1 MGQSAD
7 INHIYDLFLQ
17 SEGICTDT
25 RRLYPNTLFVSL
37 RGAHFDG
44 NRFALEAL
52 RQGCKYALVD
62 DESLVEGP
70 EAIDLR
76 ERLIYYRDGGL
87 EALHRLALIHRAK
100 SNATFIAITGTN
112 GKTTT
117 KELISAVLSTDYK
130 VHATQGNYNNE
141 IGVPLTLLQ
150 VCPEH
155 QFVVVELGAS
165 HIGDIA
171 SLCTLA
177 QPQYGIITNIGRA
190 HLLGFGTPE
199 GVVKAKGELYSY
211 LREHAGQAF
220 CNGEDKTLMSNLSGL
235 PTIYYNGTTS
245 PRIIGAVLPIDDTG
259 LLHIEW
265 TDQLTGVG
273 YQLETQLVG
282 DYNLNNILA
291 AITVGLHF
299 GVSPRAINKAI
310 ATYQPRNERSQVLPL
325 TYQHNR
331 VILDCYNA
339 NPSSMEV
346 ALESFFAMT
355 PQDLSRMLI
364 LGDMNELGEA
374 AESEHK
380 SIIKRIQSYLLRYP
394 KMVVYLCGPNFFT
407 LQAQYG
413 SEHFVFFPSATAL
426 KQYIARH
433 RPQHSFILIKG
444 SNSHHL
450 SSIAEL
456 C

>member
-25 RRLYPNTLFVSL
+25 RRLHPNTLFVSL

-211 LREHAGQAF
+211 LSIANRRYR
-220 CNGEDKTLMSNLSGL
+220 L
-235 PTIYYNGTTS
+235 
-245 PRIIGAVLPIDDTG
+245 
-259 LLHIEW
+259 
-265 TDQLTGVG
+265 
-273 YQLETQLVG
+273 
-282 DYNLNNILA
+282 
-291 AITVGLHF
+291 
-299 GVSPRAINKAI
+299 
-310 ATYQPRNERSQVLPL
+310 ATYRMDRS
-325 TYQHNR
+325 TNR
-331 VILDCYNA
+331 GWVSTRYSI
-339 NPSSMEV
+339 
-346 ALESFFAMT
+346 
-355 PQDLSRMLI
+355 SRRL
-364 LGDMNELGEA
+364 
-374 AESEHK
+374 
-380 SIIKRIQSYLLRYP
+380 
-394 KMVVYLCGPNFFT
+394 
-407 LQAQYG
+407 
-413 SEHFVFFPSATAL
+413 
-426 KQYIARH
+426 
-433 RPQHSFILIKG
+433 
-444 SNSHHL
+444 
-450 SSIAEL
+450 
-456 C
+456 